1 MAWWNKVAGRL
12 DGNLKG
18 CKYRLSATLYNLDA
32 SRSAALL
39 DFGLIRGTYVR
50 EQELGEDGSYVD
62 RHGGSLV
69 GPFTSP
75 RAAETFIVATAWF
88 NGRDSASVG

>member
-1 MAWWNKVAGRL
+1 MAWWNKVASRL
-12 DGNLKG
+12 GGNLHG
-18 CKYRLSATLYNLDA
+18 CKYRLSTTLYNLDT

-39 DFGLIRGTYVR
+39 NFGFIRGTYVH
-50 EQELGEDGSYVD
+50 EQELAEDGSYVD

-75 RAAETFIVATAWF
+75 KAAEKFIVATAWF
-88 NGRDSASVG
+88 AGRDGVPVG